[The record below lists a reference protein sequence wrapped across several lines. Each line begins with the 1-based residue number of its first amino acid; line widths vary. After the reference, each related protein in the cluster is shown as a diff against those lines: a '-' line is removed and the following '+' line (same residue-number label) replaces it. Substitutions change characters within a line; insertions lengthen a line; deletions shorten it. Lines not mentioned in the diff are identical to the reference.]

1 MSEHVNSA
9 TEHQSPA
16 GMPWRVLLA
25 DDHTMVREALSQMLE
40 RLDPTLQMSQ
50 AKNVDEA
57 VAQLRA
63 DPSYALLLLDYHMP
77 GMDGSRT
84 VERLKREFPD
94 LPIGI
99 ITGYVANEEV
109 EPLIAVGAIGVFPKA
124 MSGPSLLMA
133 LKLAMSGQA
142 YVPWSGDLSSAEFGR
157 GNLMS
162 PLPAIPLPDLSERQK
177 EVLTYVVGGAPNKE
191 IARKLG
197 LSEVTIKIHVTSLCR
212 KFSVANRTQ
221 LATAA
226 MSAGIRP
233 ASA

>member
-1 MSEHVNSA
+1 MSQQVDSA
-9 TEHQSPA
+9 AMQASAA
-16 GMPWRVLLA
+16 GMPWRALLA

-40 RLDPTLQMSQ
+40 RLDPTLQMRQ
-50 AKNVDEA
+50 AKNVDEVLA
-57 VAQLRA
+57 ILRA
-63 DPSYALLLLDYHMP
+63 DSNFALLLLDYHMP
-77 GMDGSRT
+77 GMDGVRT
-84 VERLKREFPD
+84 VEQLKREFPD

-99 ITGYVANEEV
+99 ITGYVPSEAV
-109 EPLIAVGAIGVFPKA
+109 EPLIAVGSIGVFPKA

-142 YVPWSGDLSSAEFGR
+142 YVPWSGDLTSSEFGR
-157 GNLMS
+157 GNQMGAPS
-162 PLPAIPLPDLSERQK
+162 TPLPDLSERQK
-177 EVLTYVVGGAPNKE
+177 EVLTYVVGGSPNKE

-197 LSEVTIKIHVTSLCR
+197 LSEVTIKIHVASLCR

>member
-1 MSEHVNSA
+1 MSQQVNSA
-9 TEHQSPA
+9 ASQPSQA
-16 GMPWRVLLA
+16 AMPWRALLA

-40 RLDPTLQMSQ
+40 RLDPALQMSQ
-50 AKNVDEA
+50 AKNVDEVLA
-57 VAQLRA
+57 LLRA
-63 DPSYALLLLDYHMP
+63 DPTISLLLLDYHMP
-77 GMDGSRT
+77 GMDGART
-84 VERLKREFPD
+84 VQQLKREFPD

-109 EPLIAVGAIGVFPKA
+109 EPLIAVGSIGVFPKA

-133 LKLAMSGQA
+133 IKLAMSGQT
-142 YVPWSGDLSSAEFGR
+142 YVPWSGDLTSSEFGR
-157 GNLMS
+157 GNQMNTAPS
-162 PLPAIPLPDLSERQK
+162 IPLPDLSDRQK
-177 EVLTYVVGGAPNKE
+177 EVLTFVVGGAPNKE

-197 LSEVTIKIHVTSLCR
+197 LSEVTIKIHVASLCR

-233 ASA
+233 ANA